1 MRSPQEED
9 PDISVLL
16 ERAAQS
22 DPHAESQLFER
33 VESELQVIAR
43 GLLKNERAGHSWQTI
58 DLVNEVAMKLIHANV
73 LKKNRNR
80 AYFFAA
86 VSRAMRQL
94 LIDHA
99 RQRSAKKRPQNS
111 VPLDEVLDSLE
122 QEGKIDILE
131 LHDALE
137 ELKTM
142 DERKH
147 DVVHLRFFG
156 GLQFKE
162 IAEYLAVS
170 LPTVERDWR
179 FAQAW
184 LRTAMTPNEE

>member
-1 MRSPQEED
+1 MNSKED
-9 PDISVLL
+9 DDSDISVLL

-22 DPHAESQLFER
+22 DARAEAQLFER
-33 VESELQVIAR
+33 VESELRIIAR
-43 GLLKNERAGHSWQTI
+43 GLLKHERAGHSWQTV
-58 DLVNEVAMKLIHANV
+58 DLVNEVAVKLINANL

-86 VSRAMRQL
+86 VSNAMRQL

-99 RQRSAKKRPQNS
+99 RQRSAKKRPQDS
-111 VPLDEVLDSLE
+111 VPLDEVLDSIE
-122 QEGKIDILE
+122 QEGKIDILS
-131 LHDALE
+131 LHESLE

-156 GLQFKE
+156 GLNFKE
-162 IAEYLAVS
+162 IAEFLGVS
-170 LPTVERDWR
+170 LPT
-179 FAQAW
+179 
-184 LRTAMTPNEE
+184 